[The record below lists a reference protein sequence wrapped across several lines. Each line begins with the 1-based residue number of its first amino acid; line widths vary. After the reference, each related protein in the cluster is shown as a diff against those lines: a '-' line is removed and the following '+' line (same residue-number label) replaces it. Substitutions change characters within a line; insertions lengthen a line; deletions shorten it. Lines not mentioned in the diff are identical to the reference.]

1 MDGRYWLVQR
11 VSGASTPELLAGP
24 LLSPADSGLVFH
36 YYDVTGAETAT
47 PSEVASIDIL
57 LKAESREDMSNYV
70 GYVSGNGKGKGGA
83 SPNHLADTLRLRVGI
98 RGN

>member
-1 MDGRYWLVQR
+1 MSHVRWQR
-11 VSGASTPELLAGP
+11 GAGP

-47 PSEVASIDIL
+47 PSAVTSIDIL
-57 LKAESREDMSNYV
+57 LKAESREDLSAYV
-70 GYVSGNGKGKGGA
+70 GSGN
-83 SPNHLADTLRLRVGI
+83 LADTLRLRVGI